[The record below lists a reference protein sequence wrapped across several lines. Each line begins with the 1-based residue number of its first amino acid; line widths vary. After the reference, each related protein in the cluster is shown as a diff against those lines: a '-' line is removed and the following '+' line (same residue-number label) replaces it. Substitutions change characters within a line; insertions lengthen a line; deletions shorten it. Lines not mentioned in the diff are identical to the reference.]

1 MDDIDRRIIDALVTD
16 GRLPVTSLAE
26 RIGLSASA
34 TSERLRRLE
43 REGVIA
49 GFRAEINP
57 AAIGRAIDTLIDI
70 QLAPGS
76 SFGALDADLA
86 AMPEIVDA
94 AHVTGQWDYQIR
106 ARCRSI
112 DDLERLIRRLKEELG
127 VRETSTRVVLRTV
140 TGFPRQPLP

>member
-1 MDDIDRRIIDALVTD
+1 MDDMDRMIIGVMVGEGRISIS
-16 GRLPVTSLAE
+16 SLAE
-26 RIGLSASA
+26 RVGLSASA
-34 TSERLRRLE
+34 TSERVRRLE

-49 GFRAEINP
+49 GFRAEIDP
-57 AAIGRAIDTLIDI
+57 AAIGRGIDTLIDI

-76 SFGALDADLA
+76 SFGALDSHLA
-86 AMPEIVDA
+86 ALPEIVDA

-112 DDLERLIRRLKEELG
+112 EDLESLIRRLKEDLG

>member
-140 TGFPRQPLP
+140 AGFPRQPLP